1 MTDTVSH
8 SVQTSGNRLSATVD
22 SLSAAIEPGAIMSD
36 ITCADRFA
44 TVARGVPDTIALRHN
59 AVALTY
65 RALAGQAG
73 GVAARLRDRG
83 VRPGDVVATVLDRS
97 PLAVIAKLGIWAT
110 GASDAHLDAVEPD
123 SRIGRALAAADARV
137 VLTDRRNARRV
148 PGSLVLD
155 RLTAAPYEPVETVR
169 DNMLDLVLQIAPMPD
184 LVTSTTDLGD
194 ACALLTGGTL
204 DLIDRATALHPKAFA
219 ARLSAHP
226 AGMLACTPSELE
238 SLFRQGEP
246 ADLLPA
252 DVLVLDGDGFPA
264 ALPGMVFDVRPKLA
278 VFNHNGTLLER
289 FEHVDRRLTI
299 GGHRVEPAD
308 IEDVLLA
315 QRGIRAAVV
324 TAEQVSQDGPD
335 ELVAY
340 LVGLADHADL
350 MRRLRQRLPA
360 GHVPGRLHQVAR
372 IPLTREGRT
381 NFTALRKLAAR
392 KPVARKRPH
401 TATERLIAD
410 AWCNVLKHVEI
421 GLHTRFDDL
430 GGTPAKARA
439 VVGKLRRHFPG
450 LTVAQL
456 TSHPTVAELAKALD
470 ASAGPGSTTVV
481 RV

>member
-1 MTDTVSH
+1 
-8 SVQTSGNRLSATVD
+8 
-22 SLSAAIEPGAIMSD
+22 MSD

-44 TVARGVPDTIALRHN
+44 TVARGAPDAIALRHN
-59 AVALTY
+59 AVGLTY

-73 GVAARLRDRG
+73 GVAALLRDRG
-83 VRPGDVVATVLDRS
+83 VRPGDLVATVLDRS
-97 PLAVIAKLGIWAT
+97 PLAVAAKLGIWAT
-110 GASDAHLDAVEPD
+110 GASHAHLDAVEPD
-123 SRIGRALAAADARV
+123 SRIARTLAAADARA

-155 RLTAAPYEPVETVR
+155 QPTVAPYEPVGTVR
-169 DNMLDLVLQIAPMPD
+169 DHIMGLCQHIAPIPD
-184 LVTSTTDLGD
+184 RVTSTTDLGD
-194 ACALLTGGTL
+194 ACALLSGGTL
-204 DLIDRATALHPKAFA
+204 DLVDRATALDPKAFA
-219 ARLSAHP
+219 ARLRAQP

-246 ADLLPA
+246 ADFLPT

-264 ALPGMVFDVRPKLA
+264 QLAGTVFDARPNLA
-278 VFNHNGTLLER
+278 VFNHHGMFLER

-308 IEDVLLA
+308 VEDVLLA
-315 QRGIRAAVV
+315 QRGIREAVV
-324 TAEQVSQDGPD
+324 TGEQASQDGPT

-350 MRRLRQRLPA
+350 LRRLRQRLPA
-360 GHVPGRLHQVAR
+360 SHVPNRLHQVAR

-381 NFTALRKLAAR
+381 SFTALRKLAAR
-392 KPVARKRPH
+392 KPVARQCPR

-410 AWCNVLKHVEI
+410 IWCDVLKHVEI
-421 GLHTRFDDL
+421 GLHARFDDL
-430 GGTPAKARA
+430 GGNPAKSRA

-456 TSHPTVAELAKALD
+456 ADHPTVAELAAALD
-470 ASAGPGSTTVV
+470 ANAGPGSTTVV